1 VFSSIQTNAQQPP
14 LKPEP
19 GPRESACLA
28 AYGNKVYVFGGT
40 GNDAQNS
47 WFSYVEAPFDTSK
60 LKWVAMPTTGSH
72 NASSRPAC
80 GVTSSAVLIVTGGG
94 TITDLNYKGIQA
106 FDLTKGTSG
115 TWYTPQTTG
124 LDTVKYLT
132 YRNSHSLVIFTTSA
146 GEEVL
151 FQFGGSP
158 SNDTYLLH
166 ISNMTWETIPLDKTT
181 PPPNGLFG
189 MTYSKDNVYIIGGSS
204 DFNGGLFADVW
215 GFNVPT
221 RKWFD
226 PKASMPTG
234 WLNGHVGHLNDTFY
248 IVSDDSSGPSG
259 MRVWT
264 LSNNSF
270 DTYNSGPM
278 STVGH
283 AYCASTQLVGSD
295 ALITYGGSTK
305 NSSALGDIN
314 TYLGNTAD
322 MLIFNMTQRA
332 WVTTYNYVTD
342 APMDKFVGGPLALNQ
357 DDPYLKSPSSVSQGN
372 STSKN
377 SPAGNSENSTSN
389 NSSMRVYRV
398 YRKKKNEKSKLHSFE
413 KGDDFDQNPSLD
425 HKSNLKA
432 YHPAQFNLSSDKD
445 HDIPKLGFYSN
456 SNSSNSTLTTLT
468 GAPHTIR
475 VHVPTSNTRFKD
487 EVFSRH
493 KLNAMVYDQ
502 PDVVLVTPS
511 APTGTIIL
519 QRYKL
524 CGNSAYGGNNTIR
537 QAIDEQT
544 DDQVAIKFFQ
554 NSESFEREV
563 VMLKYLRSRHVGELL
578 ALYELPS
585 KKDWPYV
592 IILNYYPQSM
602 DKLIITKL
610 SSMDVLYI
618 KLLIK
623 SITQAIHYLHT
634 HNVAHLDIKPGNF
647 VHEKD
652 DLTSWRLVDFEAARF
667 VGEEWVDDCSPMYCP
682 PEVLNAAHNNQSIVA
697 STSMDIWS
705 LGCII
710 FELYTNTPL
719 FYSEEEAIDK
729 LTKSFA
735 KGELVDFP
743 LNKIP
748 DQQARNI
755 LSKMLAIKPSERIS
769 CEQILRSAFLN
780 SGLDT
785 KQLTSLHNE
794 STDRIITAVNQ
805 NTNTILS
812 TLQETTNLILKQ
824 IDAVV
829 NSITDTVDAAI
840 PRLYVLLPGQED
852 PNNQGAHF
860 TNHVGYKIHDPKPL
874 LRKAGPYLSI
884 MATIVSA
891 GVGHAFRMNM
901 PPSICDIISS
911 AAIRPTEYFKQL
923 TQILD
928 SEITYSEQTR
938 DIEKTKKDPVGR
950 MKVVQGAALRELE
963 TFLAMNDQGKEWG
976 GLTRVVMENGR
987 WRWVCEH
994 CYNRSNTYEN
1004 SFYSV
1009 DEDEDFGMAI

>member
-1 VFSSIQTNAQQPP
+1 QQT

-28 AYGNKVYVFGGT
+28 AYQNRVYVFGGT
-40 GNDAQNS
+40 GNDLQNS
-47 WFSYVEAPFDTSK
+47 WFSYVEAPFDTSN

-80 GVTSSAVLIVTGGG
+80 GVTSSGVLIVTGGG
-94 TITDLNYKGIQA
+94 VISDVNYKGIQA

-115 TWYTPQTTG
+115 TC
-124 LDTVKYLT
+124 
-132 YRNSHSLVIFTTSA
+132 HSLVIFTTSA

-166 ISNMTWETIPLDKTT
+166 ISNMTWETIPLDSTT

-189 MTYSKDNVYIIGGSS
+189 MAYSKDNVYIIGGSS
-204 DFNGGLFADVW
+204 DFNGGLFYDVW

-234 WLNGHVGHLNDTFY
+234 WFNGHVGHLNDTFF
-248 IVSDDSSGPSG
+248 IVSDDSSGPSA

-270 DTYNSGPM
+270 DTYSSGPM

-283 AYCASTQLVGSD
+283 AYYANAQLLGSD

-305 NSSALGDIN
+305 NSSVNDIN

-332 WVTTYNYVTD
+332 WVTTYNYVTN
-342 APMDKFVGGPLALNQ
+342 APMDKFLGGPLAPNQ
-357 DDPYLKSPSSVSQGN
+357 NDPFIKPLTSVSQGN
-372 STSKN
+372 STNKN
-377 SPAGNSENSTSN
+377 NSTGNSGNSGNPGNPTSN
-389 NSSMRVYRV
+389 NSQSSLMLYVAIGGGLLLLILAIIMFIFYRI
-398 YRKKKNEKSKLHSFE
+398 YRKKQFEKSKIHSFG
-413 KGDDFDQNPSLD
+413 KDDNFDQDPSLD

-432 YHPAQFNLSSDKD
+432 YNPAQFNISSDKNLD
-445 HDIPKLGFYSN
+445 FPKPGFYSN

-475 VHVPTSNTRFKD
+475 VHVPNSNTRFKD
-487 EVFSRH
+487 EVFGRH
-493 KLNAMVYDQ
+493 KLNAMTYDQ
-502 PDVVLVTPS
+502 PDVVTITPS
-511 APTGTIIL
+511 APTGTVIL

-554 NSESFEREV
+554 NFESFEREV
-563 VMLKYLRSRHVGELL
+563 IMLKYLRSRHVGELL

-682 PEVLNAAHNNQSIVA
+682 PEVYNAAYNNQSIVA

-710 FELYTNTPL
+710 YELYTNTPL
-719 FYSEEEAIDK
+719 FYSEEEAINK
-729 LTKSFA
+729 LTRSFA
-735 KGELVDFP
+735 QGELVDFP

-755 LSKMLAIKPSERIS
+755 LSKMLAVKPSERIS

-780 SGLDT
+780 S
-785 KQLTSLHNE
+785 
-794 STDRIITAVNQ
+794 DRIITVVNQ
-805 NTNTILS
+805 NTSAILS

-840 PRLYVLLPGQED
+840 PRLYVLLPGQEAKSIFKPHTWGKNTFILHLLCEGLD
-852 PNNQGAHF
+852 PNNQEAHF
-860 TNHVGYKIHDPKPL
+860 TNHVGYKIHDPKLL
-874 LRKAGPYLSI
+874 LRKA
-884 MATIVSA
+884 A
-891 GVGHAFRMNM
+891 
-901 PPSICDIISS
+901 
-911 AAIRPTEYFKQL
+911 RPTEYFKQL

-928 SEITYSEQTR
+928 SEITFSEQTR

-963 TFLAMNDQGKEWG
+963 AFLAMNDQAKEWG

-987 WRWVCEH
+987 WRWVCGH
-994 CYNRSNTYEN
+994 CYNRLNTYED
-1004 SFYSV
+1004 SYSV
-1009 DEDEDFGMAI
+1009 DEDEDFGMAM